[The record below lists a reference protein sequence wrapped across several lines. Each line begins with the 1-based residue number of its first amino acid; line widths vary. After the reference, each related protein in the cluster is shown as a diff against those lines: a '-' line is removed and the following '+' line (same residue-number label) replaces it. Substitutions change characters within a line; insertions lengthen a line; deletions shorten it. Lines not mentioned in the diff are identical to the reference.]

1 MRNGIR
7 RGVVAAIGGV
17 LLAIAGPA
25 GAQSAGGAQS
35 SDPVLDVTEDWS
47 TWISEIEKSAQ
58 KVRSLRETT
67 AALEADVSRMRSRR
81 YPRGEERARLEAA
94 YERARTQLEEAE
106 AAHPALLEQARQA
119 GVPQGILQDFE
130 EIPAAG
136 P

>member
-1 MRNGIR
+1 MKNGIR
-7 RGVVAAIGGV
+7 RGGAAAIGSL
-17 LLAIAGPA
+17 LLAITGPA
-25 GAQSAGGAQS
+25 GAQSAEGAHS
-35 SDPVLDVTEDWS
+35 PASAVAATEDWS
-47 TWISEIEKSAQ
+47 TWIGELEKSAQ

-106 AAHPALLEQARQA
+106 TAHPALLEQARQA
-119 GVPQGILQDFE
+119 GVPQGMLQDFE

-136 P
+136 S